1 MSCLSRICNVAVGVL
16 NAAAVACARCF
27 LTDPVVVQMAVIVD
41 YLDARRR

>member
-1 MSCLSRICNVAVGVL
+1 MSYLINLL
-16 NAAAVACARCF
+16 NAAAFAVARCF